1 MCNVYFNFS
10 LLFQSSCPCQTAGI
24 DIKACFWEFLAGI
37 SLLASTGEC
46 FEFASLQL
54 PRFLAF
60 LPLISFCYRED
71 QGYPSLKLST
81 RTMGILVCLG
91 NDFFLWKFDWV
102 YRRWNVFFVNRWHL
116 NRIYTI
122 NQGTEKRRDT
132 ELKLSTQ
139 TMGILVCLET
149 DFLVAIRRGV

>member
-37 SLLASTGEC
+37 SLSASTGEC

-71 QGYPSLKLST
+71 QGYPSQKLST

-91 NDFFLWKFDWV
+91 NNFFCGNSTECTGVKRILRKPLTLKP
-102 YRRWNVFFVNRWHL
+102 NLHNKTGNRETWGYHA
-116 NRIYTI
+116 NS
-122 NQGTEKRRDT
+122 GTFQIGT
-132 ELKLSTQ
+132 L
-139 TMGILVCLET
+139 C
-149 DFLVAIRRGV
+149 

>member
-37 SLLASTGEC
+37 SLSASTGEC

-60 LPLISFCYRED
+60 LRLISFYYRED
-71 QGYPSLKLST
+71 QGYRNLNYRSYTIIQGTEKLRDTKLKLST
-81 RTMGILVCLG
+81 R
-91 NDFFLWKFDWV
+91 
-102 YRRWNVFFVNRWHL
+102 
-116 NRIYTI
+116 
-122 NQGTEKRRDT
+122 
-132 ELKLSTQ
+132 

>member
-37 SLLASTGEC
+37 SLSASTGEC

-60 LPLISFCYRED
+60 LRLISFYYRED
-71 QGYPSLKLST
+71 QGYP
-81 RTMGILVCLG
+81 
-91 NDFFLWKFDWV
+91 N
-102 YRRWNVFFVNRWHL
+102 
-116 NRIYTI
+116 
-122 NQGTEKRRDT
+122 
-132 ELKLSTQ
+132 LKLSTQ
-139 TMGILVCLET
+139 TMGILVCFGT
-149 DFLVAIRRGV
+149 DFFVEIRLSV